1 MEEEADD
8 KNSTSNQL
16 AKEEDN
22 LSALGITMMERETLE
37 LEENQNDGEHV
48 VVPDPHADKVDLS
61 ELRGTRA
68 PDKGREQM
76 CKYNVNL
83 QKIMYLIPTHLRN
96 I

>member
-68 PDKGREQM
+68 PDNGREQM
-76 CKYNVNL
+76 CKYNVNRPKNYVSYPNSL
-83 QKIMYLIPTHLRN
+83 T
-96 I
+96 